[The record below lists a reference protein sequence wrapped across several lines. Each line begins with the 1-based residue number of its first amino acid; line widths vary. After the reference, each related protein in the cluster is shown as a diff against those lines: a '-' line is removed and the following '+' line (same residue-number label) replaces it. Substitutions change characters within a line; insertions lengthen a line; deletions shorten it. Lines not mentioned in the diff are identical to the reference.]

1 MDMQELKTLLSELV
15 QIRSDGQ
22 NEAAVCDRIEAC
34 FAGLPVEMRRYPHGP
49 GRDSMVI
56 TLPGRDRGR
65 ALCLVGHLD
74 TVPVPDAPLWQY
86 DPFGGAFDGAY
97 LHGRGAVDMKGGA
110 AAMVAAA
117 LAFLREGVL
126 PPLDLR
132 LCFTADE
139 ETSGMGVCLL
149 RDEGAFDGAVAAVI
163 CEPTGL
169 CPGSCE
175 KGCLWLE
182 VEALGLSSH
191 GSRPG
196 LGVNA
201 IDGVTAF
208 ADRLRAALDSGETH
222 PLLGRTTVSL
232 TTLAGGVK
240 TNVIPDAAT
249 GTLDIR
255 TLPGLGSG
263 DVLARADRVA
273 RALEGQRPGLKLS
286 LRVQNDRPSVAADP
300 DSPFALAVG
309 EALAACGLP
318 GGEKGLYFYTDASQ
332 FIPQTGLPFVILGPG
347 DDALC
352 HKRDERVSLEEVAAA
367 ADCYRALIASL

>member
-1 MDMQELKTLLSELV
+1 MEMQELKTLLSELV

-34 FAGLPVEMRRYPHGP
+34 FTGLPVEVRRYPHGP

-56 TLPGRDRGR
+56 TLPGRDRSR

-74 TVPVPDAPLWQY
+74 TVPVPNAPLWQR

-149 RDEGAFDGAVAAVI
+149 RDEGAFAGAVAAVI

-169 CPGSCE
+169 RPGSCE

-191 GSRPG
+191 GSRPE

-208 ADRLRAALDSGETH
+208 AAGLRAALDSGETH

-232 TTLAGGVK
+232 TTLSGGVK
-240 TNVIPDAAT
+240 TNVIPDAASA
-249 GTLDIR
+249 TLDIR
-255 TLPGLGSG
+255 TLPGLKSD
-263 DVLARADRVA
+263 DVLARADQVA
-273 RALEGQRPGLKLS
+273 RALEAQRPGLKLS

-300 DSPFALAVG
+300 DSSFALAVG

-352 HKRDERVSLEEVAAA
+352 HKRDERIPLEEVAAA

>member
-1 MDMQELKTLLSELV
+1 MEMQELKTLLSELV

-34 FAGLPVEMRRYPHGP
+34 FTGLPVEVRRYPHGP

-56 TLPGRDRGR
+56 TLPGRDRSR

-74 TVPVPDAPLWQY
+74 TVPVPDAPLWQR

-149 RDEGAFDGAVAAVI
+149 RDEGAFAGAVAAVI

-169 CPGSCE
+169 RPGSCE

-191 GSRPG
+191 GSRPE

-208 ADRLRAALDSGETH
+208 AAGLRAALDSGETH

-232 TTLAGGVK
+232 TTLSGGVK
-240 TNVIPDAAT
+240 TNVIPDAASA
-249 GTLDIR
+249 TLDIR
-255 TLPGLGSG
+255 TLPGLKSD
-263 DVLARADRVA
+263 DVLARADQVA
-273 RALEGQRPGLKLS
+273 RALEAQRPGLKLS

-300 DSPFALAVG
+300 DSSFALAG
-309 EALAACGLP
+309 REALAACGLP
-318 GGEKGLYFYTDASQ
+318 GGEKGLY
-332 FIPQTGLPFVILGPG
+332 L
-347 DDALC
+347 
-352 HKRDERVSLEEVAAA
+352 
-367 ADCYRALIASL
+367 

>member
-1 MDMQELKTLLSELV
+1 MEMQELKTLLSELV

-34 FAGLPVEMRRYPHGP
+34 FTGLPVEVRRYPHGP

-56 TLPGRDRGR
+56 TLPGRDRSR

-74 TVPVPDAPLWQY
+74 TVPVPDAPLWQR

-149 RDEGAFDGAVAAVI
+149 RDEGAFAGAVAAVI

-169 CPGSCE
+169 RPGSCE

-191 GSRPG
+191 GSRPE

-208 ADRLRAALDSGETH
+208 AAGLRAALDSGETH

-232 TTLAGGVK
+232 TTLSGGVK
-240 TNVIPDAAT
+240 TNVIPDAASA
-249 GTLDIR
+249 TLDIR
-255 TLPGLGSG
+255 TLPGLKSD
-263 DVLARADRVA
+263 DVLARADQVA
-273 RALEGQRPGLKLS
+273 RALEAQRPGLKLS

-300 DSPFALAVG
+300 DSSFALAVG

-352 HKRDERVSLEEVAAA
+352 HKRDERIPLEEVAAA